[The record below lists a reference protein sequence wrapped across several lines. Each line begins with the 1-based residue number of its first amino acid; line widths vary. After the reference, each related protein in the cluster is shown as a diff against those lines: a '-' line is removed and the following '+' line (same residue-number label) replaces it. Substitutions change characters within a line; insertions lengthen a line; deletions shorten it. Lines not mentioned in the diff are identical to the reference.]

1 MPIKLLTLSA
11 TAVYLTGVLVGFHIE
26 PGFGVGIP
34 ENSPPILT
42 GDQPKFELL
51 WAIAG
56 NNISVGL
63 INICGGL
70 SMGIVSLLN
79 TFYNGAVLGYA
90 FSVAGDN
97 FPIVVILRHVLP
109 HAIEIAAIILSC
121 SLGLYL
127 GLYIF
132 KKFILGRKDVF
143 KYRRFV
149 FHSALTLII
158 LLVAAVLE
166 VYVSFSG

>member
-1 MPIKLLTLSA
+1 
-11 TAVYLTGVLVGFHIE
+11 
-26 PGFGVGIP
+26 
-34 ENSPPILT
+34 
-42 GDQPKFELL
+42 
-51 WAIAG
+51 
-56 NNISVGL
+56 
-63 INICGGL
+63 
-70 SMGIVSLLN
+70 MGIVSLLN

-97 FPIVVILRHVLP
+97 FPIVEILRHVLP
-109 HAIEIAAIILSC
+109 HAIEIAAIVLSC

-132 KKFILGRKDVF
+132 KTFILGRKQVF
-143 KYRRFV
+143 EYRRFV